1 MKYNT
6 REIIRHTVRACA
18 LTLVAIAAASCINDD
33 VLTNDVEND
42 NDTYLY
48 LNFLTQEP
56 TVTRA
61 ADNTSEANPA
71 AESFIHS
78 LRVWAF
84 RAGNS
89 GTDLPVG
96 YKEETISGE
105 TSHHTLSMKLPAKVA
120 GQRYDGIDLFILAN
134 SESLETLK
142 AADGTNMSLTR
153 ADLQGAAIRQRFAVT
168 DDGKAQA
175 QEVPATGLPLSRA
188 ITGIALADHVAT
200 SPAEAAAKGIKV
212 PLLRTVSKLHFY
224 VARKAHAG
232 TENAHITRI
241 VINGDL
247 LPEYSRVFP
256 DATPYALMGTTG
268 LTATGKVAGLK
279 RVTTALTLPAIDN
292 AVIAEVSDPVSL
304 ERGAEESGMDYIRR
318 LQAAGLLSNDRVYL
332 RETDKAISGIVYYKL
347 DADSRERS
355 ASFTVPGDNSA
366 AARNHELLV
375 YAYFPE
381 GGSLRIKP
389 VVMDWLDGSS
399 VDYSNRIEL
408 KVTRSAYKLSEEDG
422 TSAVAIAYQANG
434 TPGMTPVINVER
446 LMTSGMAWIL
456 QTDNPAFGF
465 YKDGKITEKLTGDG
479 STASFSFQLVARQPI
494 DLVNPHNRNARICLI
509 IPEMGNIKAIINE
522 GDGKMEGT
530 PYEVY
535 FRQVT
540 PDEYQELPE
549 K

>member
-1 MKYNT
+1 MKYYT
-6 REIIRHTVRACA
+6 REIYRLTARA
-18 LTLVAIAAASCINDD
+18 LSLVLMAIATASCINDD
-33 VLTNDVEND
+33 VLTNDAE

-48 LNFLTQEP
+48 LNFFTQEP

-61 ADNTSEANPA
+61 VDNSSEANPA
-71 AESFIHS
+71 TESYIHS

-84 RAGNS
+84 PSGNS
-89 GTDLPVG
+89 DESLPIG
-96 YKEETISGE
+96 YKEETISGNA
-105 TSHHTLSMKLPAKVA
+105 TQHTLSMQLPPKVA
-120 GQRYDGIDLFILAN
+120 GRSYDGIDLFILAN

-153 ADLQGAAIRQRFAVT
+153 GALQSAAIRERFAVT
-168 DDGKAQA
+168 TDGKAMTT
-175 QEVPATGLPLSRA
+175 EVPESGLPLSRA
-188 ITGIALADHVAT
+188 VTAISLADHLST

-212 PLLRTVSKLHFY
+212 PLLRAVSKLHFF
-224 VARKAHAG
+224 VARKANAG

-241 VINGDL
+241 VINGGL

-256 DATPYALMGTTG
+256 DATTYTMTETTG
-268 LTATGKVAGLK
+268 LTATTSVAGLG
-279 RVTTALTLPAIDN
+279 RVTQTMTLDAIDN
-292 AVIAEVSDPVSL
+292 AVIAEVSAPATL
-304 ERGAEESGMDYIRR
+304 ERNDSESGMDYIGR
-318 LQAAGLLSNDRVYL
+318 LTDAGLLSHDRVYL
-332 RETDKAISGIVYYKL
+332 RETDKAISGIIYYKL
-347 DADSRERS
+347 DSDSRERS
-355 ASFTVPGDNSA
+355 AAFSIPGDNSA
-366 AARNHELLV
+366 ATRNHELLV

-399 VDYSNRIEL
+399 VDYSNRIEVKL
-408 KVTRSAYKLSEEDG
+408 TRNTYKLSEEDG
-422 TSAVAIAYQANG
+422 TSAVAVAYQANG
-434 TPGMTPVINVER
+434 TPSMTPVITVEK

-465 YKDGKITEKLTGDG
+465 YKDGVVSEKITGDG
-479 STASFSFQLVARQPI
+479 STTSFSFQVVAREPI
-494 DLVNPHNRNARICLI
+494 DMVNPHNRNARVCLI

-522 GDGKMEGT
+522 GDGKLEGT
-530 PYEVY
+530 PYEID

>member
-1 MKYNT
+1 MKYYT
-6 REIIRHTVRACA
+6 RTLFRHSVRALA
-18 LTLVAIAAASCINDD
+18 LAFVAIAAASCINDD
-33 VLTNDVEND
+33 VLTTDAEND

-61 ADNTSEANPA
+61 VDNTSEANPA

-120 GQRYDGIDLFILAN
+120 GESYEGLDLFILAN
-134 SESLETLK
+134 SESLEPLQ
-142 AADGTNMSLTR
+142 AADGTNMGLTR

-168 DDGKAQA
+168 DDGKAQT
-175 QEVPATGLPLSRA
+175 QEVPATGLPLSRTV
-188 ITGIALADHVAT
+188 TGISLADHVAT
-200 SPAEAAAKGIKV
+200 SPAEAAAKGVKV
-212 PLLRTVSKLHFY
+212 PLLRTVSKLHFF
-224 VARKAHAG
+224 VARKANAG

-241 VINGDL
+241 VINGGL
-247 LPEYSRVFP
+247 LPEYSHVFP
-256 DATPYALMGTTG
+256 DATPYALTATAG
-268 LTATGKVAGLK
+268 LTATGKVADLK
-279 RVTTALTLPAIDN
+279 RVMTALTLPAINN
-292 AVIAEVSDPVSL
+292 AVIAEVDDPATL

-318 LQAAGLLSNDRVYL
+318 LQAAGLLSHNRVYL

-366 AARNHELLV
+366 AARNHEFLI
-375 YAYFPE
+375 YAYFTE

-408 KVTRSAYKLSEEDG
+408 KVTRNAYKLSEENG
-422 TSAVAIAYQANG
+422 TPAVAIAYQANG
-434 TPGMTPVINVER
+434 TPSMTPVINIER
-446 LMTSGMAWIL
+446 LTTSGMNWVL

-465 YKDGKITEKLTGDG
+465 YKDGKITEKITGDG
-479 STASFSFQLVARQPI
+479 ATTSFSFQFVARQPI
-494 DLVNPHNRNARICLI
+494 DLVNPHNRNARLYLI

-522 GDGKMEGT
+522 GEGKMEGT